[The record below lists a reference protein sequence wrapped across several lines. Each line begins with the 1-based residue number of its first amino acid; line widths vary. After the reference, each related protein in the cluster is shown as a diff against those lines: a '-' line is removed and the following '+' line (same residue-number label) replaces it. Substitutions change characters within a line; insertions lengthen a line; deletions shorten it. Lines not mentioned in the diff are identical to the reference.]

1 MAHRLALLQLAPA
14 DPRERLFFSTG
25 PAKFAGLADTR
36 ILLNVHRGDEP
47 YFEWARV
54 LDAIANGCVVASE
67 TSVGF
72 EPLVP
77 GVHFLMAPFE
87 HLAEQAIALAF
98 DEPRRTAMAEA
109 AYKLTTTDLSQTDLL
124 QAALTEAAVAARRGG
139 RRFRNRPQ
147 RVRVARSVRCPR
159 RLRRNC

>member
-1 MAHRLALLQLAPA
+1 M
-14 DPRERLFFSTG
+14 
-25 PAKFAGLADTR
+25 
-36 ILLNVHRGDEP
+36 HRGEEP

-54 LDAIANGCVVASE
+54 VEAIANGCVVASE

-98 DEPRRTAMAEA
+98 DEPRRAAMADA
-109 AYKLTTTDLSQTDLL
+109 AYKLTTTSLSQGDLL
-124 QAALTEAAVAARRGG
+124 QAALIEASTLAQRSLARRAACATESSIETSQ
-139 RRFRNRPQ
+139 RRGVHCHRPM
-147 RVRVARSVRCPR
+147 RFARR
-159 RLRRNC
+159 RAS